1 MPWQIILLW
10 LDLKNLFNTALAKLL
25 DVVDYQGE
33 LHSRLEPFN
42 KKIITNQIFDPEK
55 LQILT
60 IWQFKCMKVICF
72 IKISIILL

>member
-33 LHSRLEPFN
+33 LHSRLEPLN
-42 KKIITNQIFDPEK
+42 KKNNYQPNF
-55 LQILT
+55 
-60 IWQFKCMKVICF
+60 
-72 IKISIILL
+72 